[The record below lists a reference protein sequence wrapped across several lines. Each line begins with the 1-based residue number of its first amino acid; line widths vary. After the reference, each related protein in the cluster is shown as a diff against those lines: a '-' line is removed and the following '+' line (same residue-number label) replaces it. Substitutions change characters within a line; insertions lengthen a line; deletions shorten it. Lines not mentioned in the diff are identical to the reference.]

1 MNFKRLINLVFF
13 SYHFIGD
20 LMLDIRHFINDTS
33 FQILYINNSLD
44 IINYTNINYM
54 EDSKISLDYYGK
66 KLLIKGNNLS
76 VKKLLE
82 SEILIT
88 GSIISIEF
96 IQ

>member
-1 MNFKRLINLVFF
+1 
-13 SYHFIGD
+13 
-20 LMLDIRHFINDTS
+20 MLDIRHFINDKS

-54 EDSKISLDYYGK
+54 EDEKISLNYYDNI
-66 KLLIKGNNLS
+66 LLIKGKELR

-88 GSIISIEF
+88 GNFKSIEF
-96 IQ
+96 NK

>member
-1 MNFKRLINLVFF
+1 
-13 SYHFIGD
+13 
-20 LMLDIRHFINDTS
+20 MLDIRHFINDTS

-54 EDSKISLDYYGK
+54 EDSKISLDYYEK

>member
-1 MNFKRLINLVFF
+1 
-13 SYHFIGD
+13 
-20 LMLDIRHFINDTS
+20 MLDIRRFINDTS

-54 EDSKISLDYYGK
+54 EDSKISLDYYEK

-88 GSIISIEF
+88 GNILSIEF

>member
-1 MNFKRLINLVFF
+1 
-13 SYHFIGD
+13 
-20 LMLDIRHFINDTS
+20 MLDIRHFINDTS

-54 EDSKISLDYYGK
+54 EDSKISLDYYDK